1 MPNLVWKIDMKVKDI
16 TREGLEIK
24 PAQQTPG
31 TMGINIDGKQV
42 GTADAQTAQTIAQ
55 ASKDG
60 KLELDQTPDG
70 AKPGQPQLGEEPAN
84 PNTAYKVDNSTGKP
98 MAMSSPKPTAIV
110 GSQRWQAITPEIEAK
125 ANSQGFRTVYLNV
138 NGTMIKGF
146 EGGDQKL
153 GSKIIVSPTDYNTV
167 STTASASNPVRESD
181 DELARW
187 KSIAG
192 V

>member
-1 MPNLVWKIDMKVKDI
+1 MPNSVWKIHMKVKDI

-60 KLELDQTPDG
+60 KLDLDQTPDG
-70 AKPGQPQLGEEPAN
+70 MKPGQPQLGEEPAN
-84 PNTAYKVDNSTGKP
+84 ASTAYKVDNSSGTP
-98 MAMSSPKPTAIV
+98 MALSSPKPTAIV
-110 GSQRWQAITPEIEAK
+110 ASKLWQALTPEIIAK
-125 ANSQGFRTVYLNV
+125 ASAQGFRPVYLSLGGPGNTV
-138 NGTMIKGF
+138 QGL

-153 GSKIIVSPTDYNTV
+153 GSKIIVSPNDHAKLMGTRT
-167 STTASASNPVRESD
+167 PKESV
-181 DELARW
+181 ELDAIR
-187 KSIAG
+187 KLSG
-192 V
+192 L

>member
-1 MPNLVWKIDMKVKDI
+1 MKVKDI

-60 KLELDQTPDG
+60 KLDLDQTPDG
-70 AKPGQPQLGEEPAN
+70 QKPGQQAIGEEPSSGV
-84 PNTAYKVDNSTGKP
+84 PYYIDMSSGKP
-98 MAMSSPKPTAIV
+98 MAKTGGSGPTAIV
-110 GSQRWQAITPEIEAK
+110 ASKLWTAITPEIEAK
-125 ANSQGFRTVYLNV
+125 AHSQGFRKVMLQF
-138 NGTMIKGF
+138 NGKQFSGL
-146 EGGDQKL
+146 EGGDRAM
-153 GSKIIVSPTDYNTV
+153 GSKIIVAPADFQSM
-167 STTASASNPVRESD
+167 STPMRESD

-187 KSIAG
+187 KNIAG
-192 V
+192 LK

>member
-1 MPNLVWKIDMKVKDI
+1 MPNLVWKTDMKVKDI

-60 KLELDQTPDG
+60 KLELDQTPDQ
-70 AKPGQPQLGEEPAN
+70 KPGQQAIGEEPSSGV
-84 PNTAYKVDNSTGKP
+84 PYYVDTSSGKP
-98 MAMSSPKPTAIV
+98 MAKTGGRGLTQIV
-110 GSQRWQAITPEIEAK
+110 PSKMWTAITPEIEAK
-125 ANSQGFRTVYLNV
+125 AEPQGFRKVMLQH
-138 NGTMIKGF
+138 NGKQIIGL
-146 EGGDQKL
+146 EGGDKTL
-153 GSKIIVSPTDYNTV
+153 GSKIIVAPTDFQSM
-167 STTASASNPVRESD
+167 STPMRESD